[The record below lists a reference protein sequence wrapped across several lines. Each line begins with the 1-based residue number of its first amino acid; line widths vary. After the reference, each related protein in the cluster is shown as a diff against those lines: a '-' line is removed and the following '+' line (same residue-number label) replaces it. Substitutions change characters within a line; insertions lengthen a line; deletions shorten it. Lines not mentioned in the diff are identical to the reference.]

1 MKRLFALVAMLGVF
15 LLTPQS
21 NASDLEKLYPEQL
34 NAAKNLYQLTHAYFN
49 GTGKLT
55 EDNLLSPEMVKSR
68 LRQAQFYHLWRL
80 IALAVDA
87 GYDLSDLQEFGIE
100 LNGPGFTIDL
110 KKHPQWAKMSSL
122 FRRLSNLEEF
132 DYHAQ
137 KLKNLG
143 LSDLDVQVLHQY
155 ITANN
160 PDELE
165 LLAERQLVR
174 QFVDDNKSLLQGQ
187 TYTTERALGLHESIR
202 KAREFS
208 WNTWGSELLNKFTLQ
223 SQRILLNYMHQKL
236 GKLAIA
242 PQPMQMQYLNTY
254 AQELKS
260 GQALADLNV
269 WLTKYDNSS
278 NKEVKQ

>member
-122 FRRLSNLEEF
+122 FRPISEVGDFE
-132 DYHAQ
+132 YHAQ
-137 KLKNLG
+137 KLRNIG
-143 LSDLDVQVLHQY
+143 LSEFDVLVLKNY
-155 ITANN
+155 VTSNN
-160 PDELE
+160 PEQMKLRGEIDLVQNFSSANSRNIGKENLE
-165 LLAERQLVR
+165 SRQVI
-174 QFVDDNKSLLQGQ
+174 
-187 TYTTERALGLHESIR
+187 ALHESVR
-202 KAREFS
+202 KLREDS
-208 WNTWGSELLNKFTLQ
+208 WFKWSTELLNQFDEQRQRVILSYLQ
-223 SQRILLNYMHQKL
+223 QRL
-236 GKLAIA
+236 GLVAVG
-242 PQPMQMQYLNTY
+242 PQPMDMKYLEY
-254 AQELKS
+254 Y
-260 GQALADLNV
+260 G
-269 WLTKYDNSS
+269 
-278 NKEVKQ
+278 KEVISGRKSAQLNSLISQYAKQHSKEEK